1 MERLVLS
8 LLGDFHARLRSGP
21 SVVVPT
27 QKARALLAYLAC
39 SRSESHSRD
48 KLAALLW
55 GESQQRCARQS
66 LRQALYMLRSTL
78 DAVKPSILCCDA
90 ASVALDRSR
99 LIVDSLEFER
109 LAQVNAQEALER
121 AGDLYR
127 GDFLAGIAAG
137 DQTFEDWLRDE
148 RDRLNELAFDV
159 YGKLLAH
166 QWKAGL
172 LTKAVDSARRLLAI
186 DPLQEDA
193 HQVLMRLYIAQG
205 RPDRARREYDTC
217 ARMLRREFGVEPQPE
232 TKALLAEIAARRT
245 VRCLAPT

>member
-1 MERLVLS
+1 MR
-8 LLGDFHARLRSGP
+8 
-21 SVVVPT
+21 
-27 QKARALLAYLAC
+27 
-39 SRSESHSRD
+39 
-48 KLAALLW
+48 
-55 GESQQRCARQS
+55 
-66 LRQALYMLRSTL
+66 TL
-78 DAVKPSILCCDA
+78 DAGPEEVLELDDIL
-90 ASVALDRSR
+90 RR
-99 LIVDSLEFER
+99 LGI
-109 LAQVNAQEALER
+109 LAGRHPAHGGLAHSDVVRDVPQNHGTE

-148 RDRLNELAFDV
+148 RDRLSELAFDV

-172 LTKAVDSARRLLAI
+172 LTKAVDSTRRLLAI

-205 RPDRARREYDTC
+205 RLDRARREYDTC